1 MNTGKNTPRL
11 LGAAFLLVA
20 AASLLSGLLLTSVGI
35 PTVGSP
41 DNISET
47 MIIIAGNATT
57 MQMSIVVM
65 FIESMAIVLLATL
78 LFTSLKNQ
86 DEIVARWAL
95 GLWIIEAVALAI
107 RGISAF
113 SLLSVSQDF
122 VMVGAPDPSYFQ
134 TLGALFFGTT
144 KFSYSVLMIF
154 YCTGGVLF
162 YTLFYKSKYVPAA
175 LSLFGITVAS
185 LGLIGTLLEI
195 LGFDVPL
202 YLFLPI
208 LPFELAI
215 GIWLIVKGFKST
227 AVASE
232 SA

>member
-1 MNTGKNTPRL
+1 MNTGKNTPRF
-11 LGAAFLLVA
+11 LGAAFLFVA
-20 AASLLSGLLLTSVGI
+20 AASLLSGLLLTSLGI

-65 FIESMAIVLLATL
+65 LIEAMAIVLLATL
-78 LFTSLKNQ
+78 LFTSLKSQN
-86 DEIVARWAL
+86 EIAARWAL
-95 GLWIIEAVALAI
+95 GLWIIEAVALTI

-113 SLLSVSQDF
+113 SLLNISQDF
-122 VMVGAPDPSYFQ
+122 VMAGAPDPSYFQ
-134 TLGALFFGTT
+134 TLGTLFFSTT

-175 LSLFGITVAS
+175 LSLFGIIAAS

-202 YLFLPI
+202 YVFLPI

-227 AVASE
+227 AIASE